1 MKERKPRMHSWVLAE
16 LRPTGDGSW
25 VLCPLISGLSEGT
38 AHARAADANVPGGH
52 LLVVASGFHRTVRFY
67 GALDG
72 MALNLAGAFRR
83 RLEHWLDWLRALG
96 LVRFGQMWAFDR
108 PQVIA
113 PPWSLGLKTL
123 SDPTPWFD
131 GSGGARTSAGWDRH
145 ESAPESSLDGLLR
158 YLGCQN
164 EFWDVAQEHS
174 ERLAD
179 RCRVPLFDEVPALL
193 LRPGERVCS
202 LLVDSSLGTWP
213 VIGAVRVVRVDARGV
228 PHVRD
233 LPVDRFGLGWTQH
246 VQLHEVNFD
255 PAYPVAERH
264 SLCKGFVAVRVGL
277 ERLLE
282 DAAGLPEEYCP
293 HRTPAA
299 RQLAQSW
306 ASRLMPVLEERLSDL
321 EVSLTRS
328 LFPFD
333 GRLRPPA
340 AVFYMAGPACEVV
353 QRRRMQALEA
363 APGLLTELSEGRLP
377 QTADAIDA
385 GQPLWRVLAREL
397 DVPVWVARRAA
408 AYDDLGSPK
417 RLSTSEIA
425 EILGALG
432 PHTPTPDG
440 TQLARLHVVSRY
452 QFPSDSANQF
462 ISVRG
467 RRFLRSVGRTATVSD
482 WVVALEE
489 AERLLDDEFRYRV
502 DDYWDLAE
510 RTVAETLRALA
521 PAQLCGLDAEAVASA
536 WLAGQTSTELVHAA
550 SRWLDLKWNREPEP
564 RNAHLAPPLAEQSVM
579 PLFAPLGC
587 IDTRV
592 DIEVLHSAERLRQE
606 SEQMQHCVRS
616 YWMAVASYATLVVSL
631 HGGND
636 GVQDATAS
644 LTLSNAGHWIVKEV
658 AGPRN
663 LKLPT
668 TSPLHRTAEWLC
680 DWLVQQ
686 RSELNAEPLRAY
698 AEAARASSRL
708 TMLTIGHDAPMQR
721 MPEALQRVLM
731 TCFPGSGPVDDRIL
745 KAVAKMQ
752 RDLKQSSVGSSGPT
766 ATDHAP
772 RPKAEAAWA
781 QSGAS

>member
-1 MKERKPRMHSWVLAE
+1 MHSWVLAE

-766 ATDHAP
+766 ATDQAP
-772 RPKAEAAWA
+772 RPKAE
-781 QSGAS
+781 

>member
-1 MKERKPRMHSWVLAE
+1 MS
-16 LRPTGDGSW
+16 
-25 VLCPLISGLSEGT
+25 
-38 AHARAADANVPGGH
+38 
-52 LLVVASGFHRTVRFY
+52 
-67 GALDG
+67 
-72 MALNLAGAFRR
+72 LNLAGALRR

-96 LVRFGQMWAFDR
+96 VVSFAQMSACSR
-108 PQVIA
+108 TQVVE
-113 PPWSLGLKTL
+113 PPWNLGLRTL
-123 SDPTPWFD
+123 LDPTPWFND
-131 GSGGARTSAGWDRH
+131 GGEARISAGWDLQAA
-145 ESAPESSLDGLLR
+145 SPDMSLDGVLR
-158 YLGCQN
+158 SLGCQE
-164 EFWDVAQEHS
+164 EFWDVAQEQS
-174 ERLAD
+174 ERLAG
-179 RCRVPLFDEVPALL
+179 RCRVPLFDEVPGLL
-193 LRPGERVCS
+193 MPRGERICS

-213 VIGAVRVVRVDARGV
+213 VIGTVRVVRVDARGV

-233 LPVDRFGLGWTQH
+233 LPVDRFRLGWARHQ
-246 VQLHEVNFD
+246 QLHDANFD
-255 PAYPVAERH
+255 PAYPAAERYP
-264 SLCKGFVAVRVGL
+264 LNKGVSAVCSGL
-277 ERLLE
+277 QRMLE
-282 DAAGLPEEYCP
+282 DAVGLPEEYCP

-340 AVFYMAGPACEVV
+340 AVIYMAGPACEVV

-397 DVPVWVARRAA
+397 DVPMWVARRAA

-425 EILGALG
+425 KILGALG

-440 TQLARLHVVSRY
+440 TQLARLHVLSRY

-462 ISVRG
+462 LSVRG

-482 WVVALEE
+482 WAVALEA
-489 AERLLDDEFRYRV
+489 AERLLDDEFRYCV
-502 DDYWDLAE
+502 DDYWDLTE

-521 PAQLCGLDAEAVASA
+521 PGQRRGLDAEAVASA

-564 RNAHLAPPLAEQSVM
+564 RNAHLAPPLADQSVM

>member
-1 MKERKPRMHSWVLAE
+1 MHSWVLAE

>member
-1 MKERKPRMHSWVLAE
+1 MHSWVLAE

-489 AERLLDDEFRYRV
+489 AERLLDDEFRYCV

>member
-1 MKERKPRMHSWVLAE
+1 MHSWVLAE

-489 AERLLDDEFRYRV
+489 AERLLDDEFRYCV

-536 WLAGQTSTELVHAA
+536 WLAGQTSTQLVHAA
-550 SRWLDLKWNREPEP
+550 SRWLDLKWNREPELW
-564 RNAHLAPPLAEQSVM
+564 NAHLAPPLADQDVT

-686 RSELNAEPLRAY
+686 RSELNVEALQSF